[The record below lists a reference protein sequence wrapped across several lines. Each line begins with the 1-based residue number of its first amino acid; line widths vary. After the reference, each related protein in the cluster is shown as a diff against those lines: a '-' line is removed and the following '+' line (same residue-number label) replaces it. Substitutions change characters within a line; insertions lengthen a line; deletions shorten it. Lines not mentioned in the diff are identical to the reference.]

1 MIVRF
6 RKPKTLD
13 EIMRTTKIVSIWR
26 KGDEIEIEFDGT
38 PTPKELREMAE
49 LLGLPIIEPIQN
61 FKESRLW
68 RKKKRIQEIR
78 QQMKRPPRASRGSIS
93 ATR

>member
-1 MIVRF
+1 MIVKF

-13 EIMRTTKIVSIWR
+13 ELVRTTKIISVWR

-38 PTPKELREMAE
+38 PTPNELREIAQ
-49 LLGLPIIEPIQN
+49 LLGLPIVEPIQN
-61 FKESRLW
+61 FEESRLW

-78 QQMKRPPRASRGSIS
+78 QRMKRLPRASQ
-93 ATR
+93 